1 MLMGLAFTGEEIAAI
16 LREAAQ
22 LITALAALVAAVRAR
37 RAADL
42 AREAAEDAGRKAA
55 DAAKEQLIFALRD
68 AARLDQ
74 TRRLVREL
82 QKQETNA

>member
-1 MLMGLAFTGEEIAAI
+1 MGFTLTGDDVAAI

-42 AREAAEDAGRKAA
+42 AREAAESAGRKAA
-55 DAAKEQLIFALRD
+55 DAAKEQLVFALRD

-74 TRRLVREL
+74 AKRLVREL
-82 QKQETNA
+82 QKQEGNG